1 MLSDLK
7 LLLNN
12 LKLFNVKIDDRTCF
26 QGGYYVDKM
35 KKIIHIHVGKQIH
48 IFNFRHCRIWY
59 ILVLETT
66 FIKKK

>member
-48 IFNFRHCRIWY
+48 IFNFRHWRI
-59 ILVLETT
+59 
-66 FIKKK
+66 